1 MYSTL
6 AGRTSRSHDA
16 MRYHSGIY
24 TRADK
29 QFIGRVMTSAAK
41 DHTRTQQPKHL
52 CREQEKIVKTYNY
65 TEDDGSKYS
74 ALSVNIRK
82 VMYSSYHLSTTAG
95 SRFLMLFKVH

>member
-52 CREQEKIVKTYNY
+52 CREQETMVKTYSY
-65 TEDDGSKYS
+65 TEDDDRKDYE
-74 ALSVNIRK
+74 NIFQIFC
-82 VMYSSYHLSTTAG
+82 TIC
-95 SRFLMLFKVH
+95 